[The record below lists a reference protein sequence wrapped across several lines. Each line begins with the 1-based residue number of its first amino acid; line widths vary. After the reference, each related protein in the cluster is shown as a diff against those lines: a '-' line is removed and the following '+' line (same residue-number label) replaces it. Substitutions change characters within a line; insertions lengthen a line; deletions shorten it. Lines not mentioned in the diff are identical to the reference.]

1 MALSSSE
8 QNAASTPCGK
18 YRYVVSMQHVS
29 RAVAARL
36 VRPRLLLVLL
46 LLVLLLLLLLLLL
59 MVVVMIR

>member
-18 YRYVVSMQHVS
+18 YRSVVSMQQVS

-36 VRPRLLLVLL
+36 RPRLLLVVL
-46 LLVLLLLLLLLLL
+46 LLVLLI
-59 MVVVMIR
+59 VVVMIR